1 MIVFPVQIYYNYGY
15 KEPFFVTFIFAGG
28 SAMIEIICGEKG
40 KGKTK
45 ELLEKVN
52 HTVSTVTGSVVYLD
66 KSQKHMYELNNKIRL
81 INVNDFLI
89 DNCDEFL
96 GFICGV
102 ISQDHDLE
110 EMYLDSFLTIASI
123 DSDELLNHA
132 IQKLDVISEKYNVKF
147 ILSVSKV
154 ESKLTDIAKAKIVIS
169 L

>member
-1 MIVFPVQIYYNYGY
+1 
-15 KEPFFVTFIFAGG
+15 
-28 SAMIEIICGEKG
+28 MIEIIAGEKG

-45 ELLEKVN
+45 VLLDKVN
-52 HTVSTVTGSVVYLD
+52 EAVKTVGGSIVYLD

-110 EMYLDSFLTIASI
+110 ECTLTVFLPLHS
-123 DSDELLNHA
+123 LNP
-132 IQKLDVISEKYNVKF
+132 IRTMGKGRNWKNW
-147 ILSVSKV
+147 ILSKR
-154 ESKLTDIAKAKIVIS
+154 K
-169 L
+169 